1 MFIYRKRPKK
11 TDRKRT
17 SRLKAQLKV
26 KNRRRKAN
34 MYKK

>member
-11 TDRKRT
+11 TDRKR
-17 SRLKAQLKV
+17 SIRLKAALKA

-34 MYKK
+34 AKR

>member
-17 SRLKAQLKV
+17 SRLKAALKA
-26 KNRRRKAN
+26 KNRNRKAN
-34 MYKK
+34 ANK